1 MMKKL
6 KIWQDTIM
14 LFIFFLMSL
23 ITIKYSMKNINE
35 YLIPF
40 FKISFFLFFYQLG
53 YFYKTKLEGKY
64 KINNCIYFLILIGI
78 QLILLKISPNIGYD
92 SFRMKFNTK
101 VAIIPILA
109 SITGILFWT
118 RIADIVQ
125 PIFKDSKIINFIGNN
140 TSDIMYHH
148 IFWIFILNTI
158 LYILSKIFKIATF
171 DINMYKTDIYYF
183 YTCGV
188 PQAKIIYTI
197 IGISGPLIIRYI
209 YEKNKLRIE
218 KKLKNKKSERK
229 IKMLET
235 NEKPEEKMT
244 V

>member
-1 MMKKL
+1 MKKL

-14 LFIFFLMSL
+14 LLMFFIISL
-23 ITIKYSMKNINE
+23 ITVKYSMKNINE

-40 FKISFFLFFYQLG
+40 LKIGFFLFFYQLG

-64 KINNCIYFLILIGI
+64 KINNCIYFLILICI

-92 SFRMKFNTK
+92 SFRMKFTTK

-118 RIADIVQ
+118 RVADIVQ

-158 LYILSKIFKIATF
+158 IYMLSKILKIITF
-171 DINMYKTDIYYF
+171 DINMYKNNIYYF
-183 YTCGV
+183 YTWGV

-197 IGISGPLIIRYI
+197 VSIAGPLMIRYI
-209 YEKNKLRIE
+209 YEKVKSKIE
-218 KKLKNKKSERK
+218 QNKKYSGK
-229 IKMLET
+229 IKQLET
-235 NEKPEEKMT
+235 VQKLDKELI